1 MARVYSRKKGKSGSR
16 KPMVK
21 SAPWV
26 KERYKA
32 QEVEDIIV
40 RLAKKGHSSAE
51 IGLILRDQYGIPSIK
66 VKELHM
72 TERIARIMKKHKAYP
87 PFPEDM
93 YNLLR
98 KAVLLHAHMN
108 KNKRDYTSKRGLQ
121 ITESKIRRLAKYYK
135 AQKAIP
141 ADFKYDYEKAKLLV
155 K

>member
-1 MARVYSRKKGKSGSR
+1 MARVYSRKKGKSGSK
-16 KPMVK
+16 KPMLK
-21 SAPWV
+21 TAPWV
-26 KERYKA
+26 KLKKE
-32 QEVEDIIV
+32 EVEEIIV
-40 RLAKKGHSSAE
+40 KLAKKGHSSAE

-72 TERIARIMKKHKAYP
+72 EERISKIMKAHKAYP

-135 AQKAIP
+135 GQKAIP
-141 ADFKYDYEKAKLLV
+141 ADWRYDIDKATLLV

>member
-1 MARVYSRKKGKSGSR
+1 MARVYSRKKGKSGSK

-26 KERYKA
+26 KLKKE
-32 QEVEDIIV
+32 EVEEIIV
-40 RLAKKGHSSAE
+40 KLAKKGHSSAE
-51 IGLILRDQYGIPSIK
+51 IGLILRDQYGIPSVR

-72 TERIARIMKKHKAYP
+72 KEKIAKIMKAHNAYA

-98 KAVLLHAHMN
+98 KAVLLHAHMQ

-135 AQKAIP
+135 ARGLLP
-141 ADFKYDYEKAKLLV
+141 ADYKYDVEKAKLLV

>member
-1 MARVYSRKKGKSGSR
+1 MARVYSRKKGKSGSK
-16 KPMVK
+16 KPMQK
-21 SAPWV
+21 TAPWV
-26 KERYKA
+26 KLKKE
-32 QEVEDIIV
+32 EVEEIIV
-40 RLAKKGHSSAE
+40 KLAKKGHSSAE

-72 TERIARIMKKHKAYP
+72 SERISRIMKRHKAYP

-98 KAVLLHAHMN
+98 KAVLLHAHME

-135 AQKAIP
+135 GQKILP
-141 ADFKYDYEKAKLLV
+141 QDWKYDVEKARLLV

>member
-1 MARVYSRKKGKSGSR
+1 MARIYSRKKGKSGSK
-16 KPMVK
+16 KPMQK
-21 SAPWV
+21 TAPWV
-26 KERYKA
+26 KLKKE
-32 QEVEDIIV
+32 EVEEIIV
-40 RLAKKGHSSAE
+40 KLAKKGHSSAE

-72 TERIARIMKKHKAYP
+72 SERISHIMKAHKAYP

-98 KAVLLHAHMN
+98 KAVLLHGHMD

-135 AQKAIP
+135 GQKAIP
-141 ADFKYDYEKAKLLV
+141 MDWKYDIAKAKLLV

>member
-1 MARVYSRKKGKSGSR
+1 MLKA
-16 KPMVK
+16 
-21 SAPWV
+21 APWV
-26 KERYKA
+26 KLKKE
-32 QEVEDIIV
+32 EVEEIIV
-40 RLAKKGHSSAE
+40 KLAKKGNSSSQ
-51 IGLILRDQYGIPSIK
+51 IGIILRDQYGIPSIK

-72 TERIARIMKKHKAYP
+72 DERITQIMKKNKAYP

-98 KAVLLHAHMN
+98 KAVLLHAHME

-135 AQKAIP
+135 AQKVLP
-141 ADFKYDYEKAKLLV
+141 QDWKYDVSKAKLLV

>member
-1 MARVYSRKKGKSGSR
+1 MARVYSRKKGKSGSK
-16 KPMVK
+16 KPMQK
-21 SAPWV
+21 TAPWV
-26 KERYKA
+26 KLKKE
-32 QEVEDIIV
+32 EVEEIIV
-40 RLAKKGHSSAE
+40 KLAKKGHSSAE

-72 TERIARIMKKHKAYP
+72 DERISKIMKAHKAYP

-93 YNLLR
+93 YNLLK
-98 KAVLLHAHMN
+98 KAVLLHGHMQ

-135 AQKAIP
+135 GQKAIP
-141 ADFKYDYEKAKLLV
+141 QDWKYDVDKAKLLV

>member
-1 MARVYSRKKGKSGSR
+1 MARVYSRKKGRSGSK
-16 KPMVK
+16 KPMQK
-21 SAPWV
+21 TAPWV
-26 KERYKA
+26 KLKKE
-32 QEVEDIIV
+32 EVEEIIV
-40 RLAKKGHSSAE
+40 KLAKKGHSSAE

-72 TERIARIMKKHKAYP
+72 EERIATIMKRHKAYP

-98 KAVLLHAHMN
+98 KVVLLHSHME

-135 AQKAIP
+135 SQKVLP
-141 ADFKYDYEKAKLLV
+141 HDWKYEIDKAKLLV

>member
-1 MARVYSRKKGKSGSR
+1 MARVYSRKNGRSGSK
-16 KPMVK
+16 KPMQK
-21 SAPWV
+21 TAPWV
-26 KERYKA
+26 KLKKE
-32 QEVEDIIV
+32 EVEEIIV
-40 RLAKKGHSSAE
+40 KLAKKGHSSAE

-72 TERIARIMKKHKAYP
+72 EERIARIMKRHKAYP

-98 KAVLLHAHMN
+98 KAVLLTAHMQ
-108 KNKRDYTSKRGLQ
+108 KNKRDYTSKRGPQ

-135 AQKAIP
+135 SQKAIP
-141 ADFKYDYEKAKLLV
+141 ADWKYDIDKAKLLV

>member
-1 MARVYSRKKGKSGSR
+1 MARVYSRKKGKSGSK
-16 KPMVK
+16 KPLQK
-21 SAPWV
+21 AAPWV
-26 KERYKA
+26 KLKKE
-32 QEVEDIIV
+32 EVEEIIV
-40 RLAKKGHSSAE
+40 KLAKKGHSSAQ
-51 IGLILRDQYGIPSIK
+51 IGIILRDQYGIPSVK

-72 TERIARIMKKHKAYP
+72 DEKIAHIMKRHKAYP

-98 KAVLLHAHMN
+98 KAVLLHAHMQ

-135 AQKAIP
+135 DQKAIP

>member
-1 MARVYSRKKGKSGSR
+1 ML
-16 KPMVK
+16 K

-26 KERYKA
+26 KLKKE
-32 QEVEDIIV
+32 EVEEIIV
-40 RLAKKGHSSAE
+40 KLAKKGHSSAE
-51 IGLILRDQYGIPSIK
+51 IGMILRDQYGIPSIK

-72 TERIARIMKKHKAYP
+72 DQRIAEIMKSHKVYP

-93 YNLLR
+93 YNLL
-98 KAVLLHAHMN
+98 KKSVLLHAHMD

-135 AQKAIP
+135 SQKAIP
-141 ADFKYDYEKAKLLV
+141 QDWKYDAAKAKLLV